1 MKSIINSTVLLSF
14 MLILFLGCNRKSDV
28 LIGTWE
34 MDVSYVNGVREK
46 ENYPLTLYLFDDGT
60 FRQVIQYPSRTED
73 VKGDWVYSASEKL
86 LNFKYTYTGTD
97 VKWTV
102 VKFDKDKMELSHK
115 TQGFFVE
122 RTFVKKE

>member
-102 VKFDKDKMELSHK
+102 VKFEEDKMELSHK
-115 TQGFFVE
+115 TPGFFVE